1 MKPPGECRGLRRAMK
16 GAVMGRV
23 FGFMLAMF
31 GVWLTAQSAG
41 TVNGGFV
48 VGAPLVLLGGFLM
61 TKAKRNERSKEEI

>member
-1 MKPPGECRGLRRAMK
+1 
-16 GAVMGRV
+16 MGRV
-23 FGFMLAMF
+23 FGFVLAMF

-61 TKAKRNERSKEEI
+61 TKEKKDERSKEEI

>member
-1 MKPPGECRGLRRAMK
+1 
-16 GAVMGRV
+16 MGRV
-23 FGFMLAMF
+23 FGFTLTMF

-61 TKAKRNERSKEEI
+61 TKAKRNDRSKEEI